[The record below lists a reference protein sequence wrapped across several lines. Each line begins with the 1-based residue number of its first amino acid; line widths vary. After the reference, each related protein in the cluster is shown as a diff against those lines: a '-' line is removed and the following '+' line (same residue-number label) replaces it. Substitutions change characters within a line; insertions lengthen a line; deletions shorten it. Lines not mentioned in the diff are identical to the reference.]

1 VIELFDSWRQS
12 PVVPADWLPVHP
24 PGAISKVKIKN
35 ILLFRRL
42 QDLLPGRWQ
51 KVYHYGRDGTEIH
64 YFQHASGR
72 VTMVKHKR
80 KTR

>member
-1 VIELFDSWRQS
+1 MIELLDSWRDS
-12 PVVPADWLPVHP
+12 PAVPDHWLPANP
-24 PGAISKVKIKN
+24 PGAITKVKIKN
-35 ILLFRRL
+35 IPLLRQL

-51 KVYHYGRDGTEIH
+51 KVYHSGRDGTEIH

>member
-1 VIELFDSWRQS
+1 M
-12 PVVPADWLPVHP
+12 
-24 PGAISKVKIKN
+24 N
-35 ILLFRRL
+35 ILLLRQL

-72 VTMVKHKR
+72 VAMVKHKR